1 VWRDVLESPTTP
13 VERSRMLY
21 TVNSSSATVL
31 ARLAKARR
39 VGELGLS
46 FSRGWDESIDRQKG
60 RFGQE
65 WGPAS
70 WDDAILQGPHLHV
83 ANPFYK
89 SPNPTMLHN
98 LDWSLVDLETLA
110 PDAQPITAYKPAGSR
125 TVYDSAY
132 GSWGGV
138 PVRDHYRVAWR
149 AMAANSGERTLIP
162 AVIPPGTA
170 HPNGVFSLG
179 GEPRTVVFLA
189 GVLSSLL
196 SDFSVRAAPKSGI
209 YQGVVDRLGVPDLTH
224 ELVPRLLLRTLRL
237 NCLTAAY
244 ADLWAVLWDPAFTE
258 DEWLLGKAHPDAPRL
273 GDVGPEWTPDTP
285 LRRDIDRRNAL
296 VEIDALV
303 ATMLG
308 VTADELATIYRT
320 QFAVLHGYDYNDYIY
335 DANGRLVPTQ
345 VRQLWRKKGD
355 NLTEEE
361 RTATHPAGS
370 LYFYQLPF
378 APRDRQM
385 DFHTG
390 CHRLDHADS
399 SSSIVGLGESNES
412 DNEKRPS

>member
-1 VWRDVLESPTTP
+1 
-13 VERSRMLY
+13 
-21 TVNSSSATVL
+21 
-31 ARLAKARR
+31 
-39 VGELGLS
+39 
-46 FSRGWDESIDRQKG
+46 
-60 RFGQE
+60 
-65 WGPAS
+65 
-70 WDDAILQGPHLHV
+70 
-83 ANPFYK
+83 
-89 SPNPTMLHN
+89 
-98 LDWSLVDLETLA
+98 
-110 PDAQPITAYKPAGSR
+110 
-125 TVYDSAY
+125 
-132 GSWGGV
+132 
-138 PVRDHYRVAWR
+138 
-149 AMAANSGERTLIP
+149 MAANSGERTLIP

-224 ELVPRLLLRTLRL
+224 ELIPRLLLRTLRL

-258 DEWLLGKAHPDAPRL
+258 DKWLLGKAHPDAPRL